1 MKKVSIFSI
10 IALMA
15 ILILS
20 YGCKKEEDK
29 VLNVISVAGNTEAT
43 YNTDYIPNEAF
54 YSGPFDA
61 DCNTTLYRSDIY
73 ISFETDAQLGIT
85 FFHPTNS
92 TTIPTG
98 TFTLAA
104 DYCMEGFIAD
114 FYPTAW
120 KNGGLCLSTGTIK
133 VAKTGDIYDVDINLV
148 IDADCG
154 GGTIKGNFHG
164 TLDPGV
170 N

>member
-43 YNTDYIPNEAF
+43 YNNDYIPNGAL

-73 ISFETDAQLGIT
+73 ITFETDAQLGIT

-92 TTIPTG
+92 TTIINSMLFKFVFTKNRIFQDSG
-98 TFTLAA
+98 T
-104 DYCMEGFIAD
+104 D
-114 FYPTAW
+114 FY
-120 KNGGLCLSTGTIK
+120 IK
-133 VAKTGDIYDVDINLV
+133 II
-148 IDADCG
+148 
-154 GGTIKGNFHG
+154 
-164 TLDPGV
+164 
-170 N
+170 